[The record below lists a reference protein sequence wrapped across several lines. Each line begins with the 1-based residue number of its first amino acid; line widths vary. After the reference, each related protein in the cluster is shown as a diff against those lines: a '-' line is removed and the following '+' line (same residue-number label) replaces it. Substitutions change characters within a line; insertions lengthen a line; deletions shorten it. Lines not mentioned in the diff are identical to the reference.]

1 MNRLLLLIECLE
13 KGQLNKAYRLLY
25 NYYGSIELYKGDF
38 LKTLLLVDQYL
49 NGIITLDDVK
59 RSVNVFRGR
68 VASKFAVKY
77 ADEGTKNLYYEY
89 NQRAD
94 SLTLDDL

>member
-1 MNRLLLLIECLE
+1 MNRLMLLIRCLE

-25 NYYGSIELYKGDF
+25 NYYGSIELYKGDY

-68 VASKFAVKY
+68 TVSKFAVKI
-77 ADEGTKNLYYEY
+77 ADDGAKDLYYEY
-89 NQRAD
+89 NQKAD
-94 SLTLDDL
+94 SLTIDDL